1 VALYDA
7 SDQSVQ
13 FKQLMHPQQDKCIK
27 STFQWPK
34 ATQTFIQH
42 YRYLQITINECRRC
56 RTPSRKSALAKF
68 RLVYLRADRG
78 KHWGWVMAQI
88 TIVYW
93 RDIPAQVIVK
103 QGRTAAKR
111 QLAERFEQAIDRC
124 AMKVGASDADAYMEE
139 WRRGEPVAV
148 EGDLEEI
155 AAAEAARLE
164 TQYDNDQIKVLIANN
179 GWATALA

>member
-1 VALYDA
+1 
-7 SDQSVQ
+7 
-13 FKQLMHPQQDKCIK
+13 
-27 STFQWPK
+27 
-34 ATQTFIQH
+34 
-42 YRYLQITINECRRC
+42 
-56 RTPSRKSALAKF
+56 
-68 RLVYLRADRG
+68 
-78 KHWGWVMAQI
+78 MAQI
-88 TIVYW
+88 TVVYW

-111 QLAERFEQAIDRC
+111 QLTERFEQAIDRC
-124 AMKVGASDADAYMEE
+124 AMKVGASDADAYMAE

-164 TQYDNDQIKVLIANN
+164 TQYDNDLIKVLIANN